1 MACLY
6 TKNYHICVY
15 SQRKVGYPFSWQSK
29 YSNLKATS
37 YIKPKFFFWT
47 KLHENLILMKYLIS
61 VATPLISV
69 GSRKSTRR
77 RYFFTIKIKSN
88 MFSLV
93 NFPLYLG
100 KYGTVELA
108 EIRWPVSG
116 ISCHFIFRHF
126 HLFSSIAKVFN
137 IFKEVAWKP
146 ISLRKP
152 INFYWFNMF
161 YLSGLVFSCF
171 FIKWWNSIKTFVLD

>member
-1 MACLY
+1 
-6 TKNYHICVY
+6 
-15 SQRKVGYPFSWQSK
+15 
-29 YSNLKATS
+29 
-37 YIKPKFFFWT
+37 
-47 KLHENLILMKYLIS
+47 MKYLIS

-108 EIRWPVSG
+108 EIR
-116 ISCHFIFRHF
+116 
-126 HLFSSIAKVFN
+126 
-137 IFKEVAWKP
+137 
-146 ISLRKP
+146 
-152 INFYWFNMF
+152 
-161 YLSGLVFSCF
+161 
-171 FIKWWNSIKTFVLD
+171 